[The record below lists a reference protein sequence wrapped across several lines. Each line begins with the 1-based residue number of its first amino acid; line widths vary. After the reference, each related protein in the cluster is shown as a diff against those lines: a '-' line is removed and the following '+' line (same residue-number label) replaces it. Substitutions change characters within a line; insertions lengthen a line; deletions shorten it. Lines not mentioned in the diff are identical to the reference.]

1 MREKFPIPG
10 SANSLD
16 SEKSLI
22 SENSLKSLNPE
33 KSLNSANSSAA
44 APSLTG
50 RAGER
55 EIRKSKSRITKLSEK
70 MGKKF
75 ILFKEEIQMIEEF
88 PIPGFENSLNSEKSL
103 ISANSLKSLNPEK
116 SLNSENSPLAA
127 TGRACP
133 ARAGG
138 RGFRFRAGEKEI
150 QKSKS
155 RITKLSE
162 KKSKNAILY
171 KRKSA

>member
-1 MREKFPIPG
+1 MRGE
-10 SANSLD
+10 L
-16 SEKSLI
+16 LI
-22 SENSLKSLNPE
+22 L
-33 KSLNSANSSAA
+33 
-44 APSLTG
+44 
-50 RAGER
+50 
-55 EIRKSKSRITKLSEK
+55 
-70 MGKKF
+70 
-75 ILFKEEIQMIEEF
+75 
-88 PIPGFENSLNSEKSL
+88 GFENSLNSEKSL
-103 ISANSLKSLNPEK
+103 ISENSLNPLNPEK
-116 SLNSENSPLAA
+116 SPLAA